1 MEPSKTDNKTIYPSP
16 FDYIEDDGLYLV
28 FDNQCQDSVSF
39 IEGVDG
45 LRIPKSYLSQCLRC
59 RFQNEVDCEHDSDNT
74 LDFLDELT
82 EKIIRAFDKELD
94 FFIQLQDDSIW
105 YQYSYFADNDILKSF
120 VAYVLKSELYKEY
133 RRICSLISLVKAEC
147 DETDYDEKLKAAVA
161 NKEIGDEYFRR
172 DQEAFNKL
180 VERFS
185 ITQKQDESDE

>member
-16 FDYIEDDGLYLV
+16 FDYIEDDGKYLV
-28 FDNQCQDSVSF
+28 VDNNCSVSVSF

-45 LRIPKSYLSQCLRC
+45 LRIPKSYLSQCLRN
-59 RFQNEVDCEHDSDNT
+59 RFRNEFECEHESENL
-74 LDFLDELT
+74 LDFLDDLAE
-82 EKIIRAFDKELD
+82 EIIRAFDNELEHY
-94 FFIQLQDDSIW
+94 IQLQSDAIW
-105 YQYSYFADNDILKSF
+105 NNYVCFADNDILKSF
-120 VAYVLKSELYKEY
+120 ISYVLKSELYKEY

-147 DETDYDEKLKAAVA
+147 DETDYYEKLKAAVT

-185 ITQKQDESDE
+185 TTQKQDESDE

>member
-1 MEPSKTDNKTIYPSP
+1 ME
-16 FDYIEDDGLYLV
+16 
-28 FDNQCQDSVSF
+28 
-39 IEGVDG
+39 
-45 LRIPKSYLSQCLRC
+45 
-59 RFQNEVDCEHDSDNT
+59 CEHDSDNT

-147 DETDYDEKLKAAVA
+147 DETDYYEKLKAAVA

-185 ITQKQDESDE
+185 TTQKQDESDE